1 MNYMVKRI
9 HDWLEDTTSAL
20 KQAGIETARLDSL
33 VLLCDELGRDKS
45 WILAHPEHVIQGTEL
60 EILSTKVTQRAQH
73 VPLAYI
79 RGYVEFYGRK
89 FDLNEHVLVPR
100 PESEAIIELLKRV
113 AGRGSRVAIFDI
125 GTGSGV
131 LAITAKLEIPEANV
145 VASDIDESCIKVARK
160 NARHHEADISF
171 LSGDL
176 VHPLLD
182 SAFKIQDSI
191 FVANLPYVPESY
203 PINNAAAHEP
213 KLALFSGKDGLNH
226 YSEMFTQLKNSQA
239 KPLYIITEALQTQ
252 HEALRIIA
260 QNTGYRQ
267 LHQNGLAQCFS
278 LTK

>member
-1 MNYMVKRI
+1 MGKRI

-33 VLLCDELGRDKS
+33 VLLCDEIGHDKS
-45 WILAHPEHVIQGTEL
+45 WILAHPERELQESEL
-60 EILSTKVTQRAQH
+60 EILNKNIAQRLQH
-73 VPLAYI
+73 IPLAYI
-79 RGYVEFYGRK
+79 RGKVEFFGRE
-89 FDLNEHVLVPR
+89 FMVDEQVLVPR

-113 AGRGSRVAIFDI
+113 AGRGLRVAIFDI

-131 LAITAKLEIPEANV
+131 LAITAKLEIPKANV
-145 VASDIDESCIKVARK
+145 VASDIDESCIQVARK
-160 NARHHEADISF
+160 NAHNHEADISF

-176 VHPLLD
+176 LHPLLD
-182 SAFKIQDSI
+182 AAFKIQDSI

-203 PINNAAAHEP
+203 PINYAAAHEP

-252 HEALRIIA
+252 HEALRTIA